1 MWNCL
6 GDERQLRP
14 AEKRLFIASVSRMAG
29 EIEEGQYSKKHTD
42 SSIFGRMSDGEKT
55 VALAYVCSYLTN
67 ELEPPRFHPWME
79 STISAVFDCVNDYVY
94 EEIRTLSGTQAPRE
108 YDWRILVVSA
118 FSGASDTDNVSKFF
132 ENDDY
137 EIWYG
142 MIQVVRNG
150 IVDDVSFA
158 YMMFCRI
165 TNTHVGPTSNKQ
177 LVRLAKMFLDS
188 VRL

>member
-6 GDERQLRP
+6 GEERQLRP
-14 AEKRLFIASVSRMAG
+14 TEERLFIASVSKMAK
-29 EIEEGQYSKKHTD
+29 EIEEKQYEKKHID
-42 SSIFGRMSDGEKT
+42 GSIFGKMSSDEKI
-55 VALAYVCSYLTN
+55 VALAYMSSYLTN
-67 ELEPPRFHPWME
+67 DLEPPNFHPWME
-79 STISAVFDCVNDYVY
+79 ATISAVFDCVNDYIY
-94 EEIRTLSGTQAPRE
+94 EEIRSLSGTQDPNE
-108 YDWRILVVSA
+108 YNWRILVISA
-118 FSGASDTDNVSKFF
+118 FSGASDTDSIPKNF
-132 ENDDY
+132 ENDDH

-142 MIQVVRNG
+142 MIQAIREE

-158 YMMFCRI
+158 YIMFCRI